1 MQTDRDDGSDTTTLE
16 RRREPARAAAE
27 AAASARSSWALR
39 ALLVVAVVFLLE
51 NAKPLLLPVVI
62 ALAFAFVLAGPVR
75 WLSRHGISEYAGAAL
90 VIASVLAVIALLVSL
105 LAEPAAQWWNRAPA
119 TVHQLLESAQR
130 LRREAFPASPPAAVA
145 RRPDAAASAPPASD
159 AITEQL
165 ATEGVSITRAALG
178 NMLSFIVLASATVF
192 LLYFLLAT
200 ERWLIAR
207 TVEAIPRRRTRA
219 LLLSGL
225 RQAQGDIGLFITT
238 MGIISI
244 GLGAATGIALALIGF
259 PNPVL
264 WATTTAVLTFVPYI
278 GPVLVTLAL
287 LVAGSMASGTGFEM
301 LVPPALF
308 LLLHFIESNFISPL
322 LMGHRLRISPVFVFL
337 SVLFWSWLWG
347 IAGAFV
353 AVPLLLALRAVSQRS
368 RRLRLVHIYLDADA
382 VDVRGLGS
390 PRSGPARVI
399 GARDDAPVAGE
410 AERRRPGR

>member
-1 MQTDRDDGSDTTTLE
+1 MTPETA
-16 RRREPARAAAE
+16 PPP
-27 AAASARSSWALR
+27 RSSWVVS

-62 ALAFAFVLAGPVR
+62 ALAFAFVLAEPVR
-75 WLSRHGISEYAGAAL
+75 WLRRRGVSEYAGAAL

-105 LAEPAAQWWNRAPA
+105 LAEPAAQWWARAPA

-130 LRREAFPASPPAAVA
+130 LRTEAFPAPPPAA
-145 RRPDAAASAPPASD
+145 RRPGPAASAPPATD

-178 NMLSFIVLASATVF
+178 QMLSFIVLASATVF

-225 RQAQGDIGLFITT
+225 RQAQRDIGLFITT

-301 LVPPALF
+301 LVPPGLF
-308 LLLHFIESNFISPL
+308 LLLHFVESNFLSPL

-382 VDVRGLGS
+382 VERGGAGGAARSLGFGSSPGDGDRRRLPASSASAS
-390 PRSGPARVI
+390 PRP
-399 GARDDAPVAGE
+399 D
-410 AERRRPGR
+410 RRHPKP

>member
-1 MQTDRDDGSDTTTLE
+1 
-16 RRREPARAAAE
+16 
-27 AAASARSSWALR
+27 
-39 ALLVVAVVFLLE
+39 
-51 NAKPLLLPVVI
+51 VI
-62 ALAFAFVLAGPVR
+62 ALPFSLLPAP
-75 WLSRHGISEYAGAAL
+75 AAL
-90 VIASVLAVIALLVSL
+90 WGA
-105 LAEPAAQWWNRAPA
+105 RAPA
-119 TVHQLLESAQR
+119 TVHQLLESALR
-130 LRREAFPASPPAAVA
+130 LRSQAFPAPPPAA
-145 RRPDAAASAPPASD
+145 RRPGPAASAPPAND

-178 NMLSFIVLASATVF
+178 QMLSFIVLASATVF
-192 LLYFLLAT
+192 LLYFMLAT

-287 LVAGSMASGTGFEM
+287 LIAGSMASGTGFEM
-301 LVPPALF
+301 LVPPGLF
-308 LLLHFIESNFISPL
+308 LLLHFVESNFISPL

-368 RRLRLVHIYLDADA
+368 RRLRLIHIYLDVDA
-382 VDVRGLGS
+382 VEGGGAAAADRLGAGASAGGGRRARLPAASAQAS
-390 PRSGPARVI
+390 PPP
-399 GARDDAPVAGE
+399 D
-410 AERRRPGR
+410 RRHPEP

>member
-1 MQTDRDDGSDTTTLE
+1 VTPET
-16 RRREPARAAAE
+16 PVP
-27 AAASARSSWALR
+27 ARSSWAVR

-51 NAKPLLLPVVI
+51 DAKPLLLPVVI

-75 WLSRHGISEYAGAAL
+75 WLRRLGVSEYAGAAL

-105 LAEPAAQWWNRAPA
+105 LAEPAAQGWARAPA

-130 LRREAFPASPPAAVA
+130 LRSQAFPAPPPAG
-145 RRPDAAASAPPASD
+145 RRPGAAASAPPAHD

-178 NMLSFIVLASATVF
+178 QMLSFIVLASATVF
-192 LLYFLLAT
+192 LLYFMLAT

-287 LVAGSMASGTGFEM
+287 LIAGSMASGTGFEM
-301 LVPPALF
+301 LVPPGLF
-308 LLLHFIESNFISPL
+308 LLLHFVESNFISPL

-368 RRLRLVHIYLDADA
+368 RRLRLIHIYLDVDA
-382 VDVRGLGS
+382 VEGGGAAAADRLGAGSSAGGGRRARLPAASAQAS
-390 PRSGPARVI
+390 PPP
-399 GARDDAPVAGE
+399 D
-410 AERRRPGR
+410 RRHPEP

>member
-1 MQTDRDDGSDTTTLE
+1 M
-16 RRREPARAAAE
+16 
-27 AAASARSSWALR
+27 
-39 ALLVVAVVFLLE
+39 
-51 NAKPLLLPVVI
+51 N
-62 ALAFAFVLAGPVR
+62 
-75 WLSRHGISEYAGAAL
+75 
-90 VIASVLAVIALLVSL
+90 
-105 LAEPAAQWWNRAPA
+105 
-119 TVHQLLESAQR
+119 
-130 LRREAFPASPPAAVA
+130 
-145 RRPDAAASAPPASD
+145 PDAMVTVACFDQEVAQIYEGKAGGFGD
-159 AITEQL
+159 NEVNAI
-165 ATEGVSITRAALG
+165 ITRAALG

-308 LLLHFIESNFISPL
+308 LLLHFIESNFISPVV
-322 LMGHRLRISPVFVFL
+322 MGLRLRISPVFVFL
-337 SVLFWSWLWG
+337 SVLLWSWLWG

-353 AVPLLLALRAVSQRS
+353 AVPLLLGLRAACR
-368 RRLRLVHIYLDADA
+368 RHPRLRV
-382 VDVRGLGS
+382 VRRYIDGS
-390 PRSGPARVI
+390 ASN
-399 GARDDAPVAGE
+399 APSFA
-410 AERRRPGR
+410 ALLAPRRRH

>member
-1 MQTDRDDGSDTTTLE
+1 M
-16 RRREPARAAAE
+16 
-27 AAASARSSWALR
+27 
-39 ALLVVAVVFLLE
+39 
-51 NAKPLLLPVVI
+51 I
-62 ALAFAFVLAGPVR
+62 ALAFAFVLAAPVR
-75 WLSRHGISEYAGAAL
+75 WLSRHGVSEYAGAAL

-105 LAEPAAQWWNRAPA
+105 LAEPAAQWWARAPA
-119 TVHQLLESAQR
+119 TVHQLLDSAQR
-130 LRREAFPASPPAAVA
+130 LRREAFPAAPPAAA
-145 RRPDAAASAPPASD
+145 RRPDAAASAAPATD

-178 NMLSFIVLASATVF
+178 QMLSFVVLGSATVF
-192 LLYFLLAT
+192 LLYFLLAS

-207 TVEAIPRRRTRA
+207 TVEAIPHRRTRA

-238 MGIISI
+238 MGLISI
-244 GLGAATGIALALIGF
+244 GLGIATGIALALIGL

-353 AVPLLLALRAVSQRS
+353 AVPLLLALRAASQRI

-382 VDVRGLGS
+382 VDVRGLGPAGLS
-390 PRSGPARVI
+390 PARVF
-399 GARDDAPVAGE
+399 GRRSDVPARTDR
-410 AERRRPGR
+410 ERRGREP

>member
-1 MQTDRDDGSDTTTLE
+1 MQTDREDRSDTTTLE
-16 RRREPARAAAE
+16 RRREPARMTPE
-27 AAASARSSWALR
+27 APASARSSWALR
-39 ALLVVAVVFLLE
+39 ALLVVAVVFMLE

-75 WLSRHGISEYAGAAL
+75 WLGRQGVSEYAGAAL

-119 TVHQLLESAQR
+119 TVHQLLDSAQR
-130 LRREAFPASPPAAVA
+130 LRREAFPPAPPPAA
-145 RRPDAAASAPPASD
+145 RRPDAAASAPPAAD

-238 MGIISI
+238 MGLISI
-244 GLGAATGIALALIGF
+244 GLGIATGLALALIGF

-287 LVAGSMASGTGFEM
+287 LVAGSMASGTGLEM

-382 VDVRGLGS
+382 IDVRGLRS
-390 PRSGPARVI
+390 PGLRRARVAGS
-399 GARDDAPVAGE
+399 GAPAARE
-410 AERRRPGR
+410 AERRRSER

>member
-1 MQTDRDDGSDTTTLE
+1 MT
-16 RRREPARAAAE
+16 PE
-27 AAASARSSWALR
+27 APASARSSWALR
-39 ALLVVAVVFLLE
+39 ALLVVAVVFMLE

-75 WLSRHGISEYAGAAL
+75 WLGRQGVSEYAGAAL

-119 TVHQLLESAQR
+119 TVHQLLDSAQR
-130 LRREAFPASPPAAVA
+130 LRREAFPPAPPPAA
-145 RRPDAAASAPPASD
+145 RRPDAAASAPPAAD
-159 AITEQL
+159 ASTMNESML
-165 ATEGVSITRAALG
+165 PRAARV
-178 NMLSFIVLASATVF
+178 MLTPSVASCSVMASATVF

-238 MGIISI
+238 MGLISI
-244 GLGAATGIALALIGF
+244 GLGIATGLALALIGF

-287 LVAGSMASGTGFEM
+287 LVAGSMASGTGLEM

-382 VDVRGLGS
+382 IDVRGLRS
-390 PRSGPARVI
+390 PGLRRARVAGS
-399 GARDDAPVAGE
+399 GAPAARE
-410 AERRRPGR
+410 AERRRSER

>member
-1 MQTDRDDGSDTTTLE
+1 VTPEL
-16 RRREPARAAAE
+16 PAP
-27 AAASARSSWALR
+27 ARSSWAAR

-75 WLSRHGISEYAGAAL
+75 WLRRQGVSEYVGAAL

-105 LAEPAAQWWNRAPA
+105 LAEPAAQWWARAPA
-119 TVHQLLESAQR
+119 TVHQLLDSAQR
-130 LRREAFPASPPAAVA
+130 LRREAFPAAPPAAP
-145 RRPDAAASAPPASD
+145 RPGPAASAPPATD
-159 AITEQL
+159 AVTEQL
-165 ATEGVSITRAALG
+165 ATEGVSLTRAALG

-287 LVAGSMASGTGFEM
+287 LIAGSMASGTGFEM

-308 LLLHFIESNFISPL
+308 LLLHFVESNFISPL

-353 AVPLLLALRAVSQRS
+353 AVPLLLALRAASQRS
-368 RRLRLVHIYLDADA
+368 RRLRLVHIYLDVDA
-382 VDVRGLGS
+382 VDVRG
-390 PRSGPARVI
+390 I
-399 GARDDAPVAGE
+399 GAAGAPPA
-410 AERRRPGR
+410 APPAAPAPAPRQPDRRHPKA